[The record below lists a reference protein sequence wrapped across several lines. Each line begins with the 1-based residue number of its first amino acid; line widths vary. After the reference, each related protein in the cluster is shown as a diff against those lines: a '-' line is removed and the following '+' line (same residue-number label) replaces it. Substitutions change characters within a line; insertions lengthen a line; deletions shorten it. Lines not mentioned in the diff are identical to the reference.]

1 MKKAEDVLSR
11 EFGTIRAGRA
21 NASLLS
27 RVTVQYYGVET
38 PINQVAA
45 ITVPEPRVILV
56 TPFDKSSLEDV
67 EKGILESDL
76 GITPANDGSALRLVV
91 PQLTE
96 ERRKEL
102 AKQVK
107 AVAEQG
113 KVAVRNVRREAM
125 DALKKGHKNG
135 DFTDDDVHDLEKQ
148 VQKVTDEAVKQIDK
162 LTEDKEQEIISGQT
176 CLNERKLN
184 MANDDETV
192 EITPG
197 TPQFAKM
204 VFKLNDAVTDENLAV
219 LNYNG
224 NELTQID
231 EGVYA
236 QPAFVNDDFNLFFV
250 ITQLIE
256 EDWIVAFSKATIEN
270 ESEITDLSE
279 PIPTGEGLNMLGEVS
294 PDDANN
300 LLQYFNTLSD
310 ANRGEWRLLQQL
322 IQILLNNRFKQ
333 SWDSRQLCFLV

>member
-1 MKKAEDVLSR
+1 MANPIIDEAKTKMKKAEEVLSR

-45 ITVPEPRVILV
+45 ISVPEPRVILV

-107 AVAEQG
+107 GVAEQG

-135 DFTDDDVHDLEKQ
+135 DFTDDEIHDLEKQ
-148 VQKVTDEAVKQIDK
+148 VQNVTDEAVKQIDK
-162 LTEDKEQEIISGQT
+162 LTDDKEQEIISG
-176 CLNERKLN
+176 
-184 MANDDETV
+184 
-192 EITPG
+192 
-197 TPQFAKM
+197 
-204 VFKLNDAVTDENLAV
+204 
-219 LNYNG
+219 
-224 NELTQID
+224 
-231 EGVYA
+231 
-236 QPAFVNDDFNLFFV
+236 
-250 ITQLIE
+250 
-256 EDWIVAFSKATIEN
+256 
-270 ESEITDLSE
+270 
-279 PIPTGEGLNMLGEVS
+279 
-294 PDDANN
+294 
-300 LLQYFNTLSD
+300 
-310 ANRGEWRLLQQL
+310 
-322 IQILLNNRFKQ
+322 
-333 SWDSRQLCFLV
+333 

>member
-1 MKKAEDVLSR
+1 MANPTIDEAKVKMQKAEKALNR

-56 TPFDKSSLEDV
+56 TPFDKSALEDV
-67 EKGILESDL
+67 QKGIMESDL

-107 AVAEQG
+107 AVAEEG

-135 DFTDDDVHDLEKQ
+135 DFTDDQIHDLEKQ
-148 VQKVTDEAVKQIDK
+148 VQKETDAAVKQIDK
-162 LTEDKEQEIISGQT
+162 QTDDKEQEII
-176 CLNERKLN
+176 
-184 MANDDETV
+184 
-192 EITPG
+192 
-197 TPQFAKM
+197 
-204 VFKLNDAVTDENLAV
+204 
-219 LNYNG
+219 
-224 NELTQID
+224 
-231 EGVYA
+231 
-236 QPAFVNDDFNLFFV
+236 
-250 ITQLIE
+250 
-256 EDWIVAFSKATIEN
+256 
-270 ESEITDLSE
+270 
-279 PIPTGEGLNMLGEVS
+279 TG
-294 PDDANN
+294 
-300 LLQYFNTLSD
+300 
-310 ANRGEWRLLQQL
+310 
-322 IQILLNNRFKQ
+322 
-333 SWDSRQLCFLV
+333 